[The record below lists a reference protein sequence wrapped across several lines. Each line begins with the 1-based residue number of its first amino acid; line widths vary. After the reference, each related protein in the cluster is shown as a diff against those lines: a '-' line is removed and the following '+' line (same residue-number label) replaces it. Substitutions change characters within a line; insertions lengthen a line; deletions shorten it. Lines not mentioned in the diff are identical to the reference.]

1 MNHRNRPAELRY
13 GVAAVL
19 FCLYAAASTW
29 IVRAEGE
36 SHRKDCRIERLL
48 AEAAPSPTP
57 RPTSPEVEPSRPS
70 ADEPPPTPAKPP
82 VEEPPLAPAT
92 RAAPAPTVPYPAP
105 IAVVDRGPEP
115 PPAEVA
121 PSAPIP
127 ASDPFWDLP
136 AQKKVWDLSNLT
148 IEDER
153 QLGADL
159 NRMILQFHK
168 PLEAGSLPKRLEDA
182 AEPFLASCTRKG
194 ISYTFTVLDCDES
207 NAFSHPGGY
216 VYVCRG
222 LFDWIAEE
230 DDNALEFIVAHEMAH
245 VDLRHAI
252 DCLRDPEVK
261 KLKSGTVPLFYALVI
276 PWGYKPEQDTEADRW
291 AAQRMMRGGRSR
303 HDTMAFL
310 RKLEDYARKHGFEN
324 LRRKPG
330 DDPELSPLDNHL
342 RAHPIP
348 RRRIKDLG
356 TLLDPAPKPR

>member
-1 MNHRNRPAELRY
+1 MMRY
-13 GVAAVL
+13 GVAAVVL
-19 FCLYAAASTW
+19 CLYAATSSW
-29 IVRAEGE
+29 IIRGEGE
-36 SHRKDCRIERLL
+36 AYREDRRIERLL
-48 AEAAPSPTP
+48 AEAYPVSA
-57 RPTSPEVEPSRPS
+57 PTSSPGAPEDKPSKPFVE
-70 ADEPPPTPAKPP
+70 EPPLAPAKPF
-82 VEEPPLAPAT
+82 VEEAPLAPAT
-92 RAAPAPTVPYPAP
+92 RAAPATTSAPAPDPAP
-105 IAVVDRGPEP
+105 IPVVDRRPAP
-115 PPAEVA
+115 PSAEAVPA
-121 PSAPIP
+121 APIP

-136 AQKKVWDLSNLT
+136 VQKKVWDLNNLT

-153 QLGADL
+153 RLGVDL

-168 PLEAGSLPKRLEDA
+168 PLEVGPLPKRLEDA
-182 AEPFLASCTRKG
+182 AEPYLASCTRKG

-207 NAFSHPGGY
+207 NVFSHPGGY

-230 DDNALEFIVAHEMAH
+230 DDNALEFVVAHEIAH
-245 VDLRHAI
+245 VDLRHAL

-330 DDPELSPLDNHL
+330 DDPGLSPLDNHL

-356 TLLDPAPKPR
+356 ALLDPSPKPR